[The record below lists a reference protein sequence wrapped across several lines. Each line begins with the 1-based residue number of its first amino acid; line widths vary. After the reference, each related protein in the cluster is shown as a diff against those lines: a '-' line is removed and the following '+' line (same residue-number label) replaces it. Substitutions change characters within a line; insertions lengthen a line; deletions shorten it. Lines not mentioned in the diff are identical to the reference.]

1 MHPIDI
7 PHVRPAQQAT
17 VSSGENTVVASPVA
31 IQLRSLKASVL
42 PKAQHEPQLDWS
54 LTRPV
59 ICAQAGHAV
68 RTSKESGIA
77 SSGVL
82 NKVFSRGGS

>member
-1 MHPIDI
+1 
-7 PHVRPAQQAT
+7 
-17 VSSGENTVVASPVA
+17 
-31 IQLRSLKASVL
+31 LKASVL

-59 ICAQAGHAV
+59 ISEQAGHAV
-68 RTSKESGIA
+68 RTSKLSGIA

-82 NKVFSRGGS
+82 NKVFSTGGS